1 MPLANRV
8 GGGASYDLAR
18 GHLLRQ
24 LLSVSLAS
32 PEGTITPMALL
43 YRPLDVCLIACASG
57 SSITCCQAVP
67 LHRTKVTAEP
77 KQSHVGCVYPCVSG
91 CAENTTVFSLHL
103 HLIVGVSRK
112 REKKE
117 GEEKVLHPVCEH
129 THTHLLTLLGIP
141 HRGNIT

>member
-1 MPLANRV
+1 MPLANRGG

-18 GHLLRQ
+18 GHLLHQ

-43 YRPLDVCLIACASG
+43 DRPLDACLIVRASG

-67 LHRTKVTAEP
+67 LHRAKATAEP

-91 CAENTTVFSLHL
+91 CAESATVFILRLHRRGL
-103 HLIVGVSRK
+103 VVGVSRK
-112 REKKE
+112 KKKKTE
-117 GEEKVLHPVCEH
+117 GEDKVLHPAC
-129 THTHLLTLLGIP
+129 
-141 HRGNIT
+141 